1 MIALFFVVL
10 VVALVAMYIHDVKEP
25 DRSKHFFR
33 PWF

>member
-1 MIALFFVVL
+1 MITVLFIVL
-10 VVALVAMYIHDVKEP
+10 VVAVVAMYIHDVRES